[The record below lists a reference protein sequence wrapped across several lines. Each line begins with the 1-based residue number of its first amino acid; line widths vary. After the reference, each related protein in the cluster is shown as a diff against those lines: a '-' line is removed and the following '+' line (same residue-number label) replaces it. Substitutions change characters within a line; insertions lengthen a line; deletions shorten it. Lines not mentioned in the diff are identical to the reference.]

1 MLTTQQ
7 SDFGRGPAIWQTFG
21 QGSEPLLFAAANGF
35 PIGSYQTFLS
45 HFKYDYRIAGLEN
58 RGMWGNAHPPRN
70 FTWRDHADD
79 LIAFLDHQADFNSQP
94 VIAMGHSIG
103 GTVLALAAV
112 KRPDLFKAVL
122 MFDPATIPGR
132 FLPMLASLAPTQV
145 MGRTNLVKRTKN
157 RQQLWP
163 SRQAFID
170 YHRHKAAYR
179 HFSEPAFT
187 EYAEAGLIEQTDG
200 QFKLAYS
207 REWEAHNFQHT
218 YSPWQTLRHI
228 QVPSLILRAEHSYLH
243 KPKEFESRVKRL
255 PANVSHQVIQ
265 GVGHMALQEDGEQV
279 VKLSRDW
286 LSANKLLA
294 AS

>member
-1 MLTTQQ
+1 MLTTRQ
-7 SDFGRGPAIWQTFG
+7 SDFGRGPAIWQTLG
-21 QGSEPLLFAAANGF
+21 NGSEPLLFAAANGF

-45 HFKYDYRIAGLEN
+45 HFADDYRIIGLEN
-58 RGMWGNAHPPRN
+58 RGMWGSAHPPRN

-79 LIAFLDHQADFNSQP
+79 LIAFLDHQAAP
-94 VIAMGHSIG
+94 PLIAMGHSIG

-132 FLPMLASLAPTQV
+132 FLHALASLAPTQV
-145 MGRTNLVKRTKN
+145 MGRSKLVKRTQN
-157 RQQLWP
+157 RQPLWP

-170 YHRHKAAYR
+170 YHRPKAAYR
-179 HFSEPAFT
+179 QFSEAAFI
-187 EYAEAGLIEQTDG
+187 EYADAGLIEQTDG

-207 REWEAHNFQHT
+207 REWEAHNFLHT
-218 YSPWQTLRHI
+218 YSPWQALRHI

-243 KPKEFESRVKRL
+243 KPKEFESRVRRL

-279 VKLSRDW
+279 VELSRDW
-286 LSANKLLA
+286 LSANQLLA
-294 AS
+294 TS